1 MKPGTMNKRI
11 NLKAILAD
19 PTKREKL
26 MVRCIIAAQAR
37 EGIRTTVEQATRAYR
52 KARADKSTT

>member
-1 MKPGTMNKRI
+1 MNKRI